1 MNMRNGAISRTLVA
15 AVIASTAV
23 VAAPSSSTVLA
34 AACSSANVVRAG
46 SNNAEVLRVEQRLNQ
61 MGLFQ
66 FTPNTVFD
74 NATTAAVKAFQISRG
89 LYPDGVVHSLTS
101 RQLALCGTGDP
112 LSQPVKVSILGDS
125 TVAAIRWYD
134 EANAVSTRYDVIGNS
149 YNLLLSVE
157 SCRRLVVT
165 SCTGRTDPSTGF
177 KWTPQSVLPL
187 MRGSLKG
194 QLGQAL
200 VIVAGYD
207 DTSIV
212 SAIDQIMLEAMAQGV
227 QRVFWLNYRTSTSY
241 GYGPYY
247 TAHNNALNAARY
259 KYPRLTVLDW
269 NGYSRSQ
276 SSATQIAWFAPDDIH
291 LDPAGA
297 VAMASY
303 IKSALDGS
311 VLSRCLPGNA
321 RTGATPPSGSPT
333 GGTLPDAG
341 FTAVPASR
349 LLDTRDPAQGGANGM
364 LGGGRAVAVDVEA
377 LAPAGATS
385 VALSVTAVAP
395 CQNGYLTVY
404 PCGSPPTISSMNY
417 AAGRT
422 TSTMTVAALSGT
434 TFCVYSS
441 ATTDVVVDVV
451 GAFTPG
457 GALFHPISATQWANS
472 LGAAWQVPVL
482 AGPYHSG
489 FQINIPV
496 AGQGPVPADAT
507 AAAVT
512 VAAINSTTA
521 GNISLYP
528 GPCSPTPPGT
538 ATVTTFRGRSAV
550 ADTIVPIGANGGI
563 CALVGGAS
571 MHMTMHVKGYFGG
584 APAGGLAYRGIAPTR
599 KLDTRSG
606 ARVAAGV
613 TVGVFTPGWSL
624 SNVAAASPTGYG
636 QLINS
641 PCSAPLG
648 VWQVF
653 GYVNEVV
660 SSASFIGPGSN
671 SQECYAPTQPTHI
684 IVDTIGQFVVP
695 TPG

>member
-1 MNMRNGAISRTLVA
+1 MNMRNGVISRTLAA
-15 AVIASTAV
+15 AVIASTAMI
-23 VAAPSSSTVLA
+23 AAPSSSTVLA

-66 FTPNTVFD
+66 FAPNTAFD
-74 NATTAAVKAFQISRG
+74 SATTAAVKAFQTSRG

-101 RQLALCGTGDP
+101 RQLGLCGTGDP
-112 LSQPVKVSILGDS
+112 LSHPVKVSILGDS

-187 MRGSLKG
+187 MRGSLRG

-227 QRVFWLNYRTSTSY
+227 QRVYWLNYRTSTSY

-259 KYPRLTVLDW
+259 KYPQLSVLDW

-276 SSATQIAWFAPDDIH
+276 SAATQVAWFAPDDIH

-297 VAMASY
+297 VAMASF

-311 VLSRCLPGNA
+311 VLSRCLPANA

-341 FTAVPASR
+341 FVPVQASR
-349 LLDTRDPAQGGANGM
+349 LLDTRNPAQGGANGM
-364 LGGGRAVAVDVEA
+364 LAGGRAVTVDVGA
-377 LAPAGATS
+377 LAPPDTTS

-395 CQNGYLTVY
+395 CQNGFLAVY
-404 PCGSPPTISSMNY
+404 ACGPLPPISSMNY

-422 TSTMTVAALSGT
+422 TSTMTVAALTGT

-451 GAFTPG
+451 GAFTPD
-457 GALFHPISATQWANS
+457 GALFHPISATPWANS
-472 LGAAWQVPVL
+472 LGTSWQVPIVT
-482 AGPYHSG
+482 GPYHSG
-489 FQINIPV
+489 YQINIPV

-512 VAAINSTTA
+512 VAAVNATSA

-538 ATVTTFRGRSAV
+538 ATVTTFLGRSAV
-550 ADTIVPIGANGGI
+550 ADTIVPIGPNGGI
-563 CALVGGAS
+563 CAIVGGAS
-571 MHMTMHVKGYFGG
+571 MHMTLTVKGYFGS
-584 APAGGLAYRGIAPTR
+584 ATANGLAYRSEAPIR
-599 KLDTRSG
+599 RLDTRSG
-606 ARVAAGV
+606 ARVAAGA
-613 TVGVFTPGWSL
+613 TVGVVSSGWSL
-624 SNVAAASPTGYG
+624 SNVAAISPTGYG
-636 QLINS
+636 LLINS
-641 PCSAPLG
+641 PCSAPVG
-648 VWQVF
+648 VWQVY

-684 IVDTIGQFVVP
+684 VVDTIGRFVP
-695 TPG
+695 PSPG